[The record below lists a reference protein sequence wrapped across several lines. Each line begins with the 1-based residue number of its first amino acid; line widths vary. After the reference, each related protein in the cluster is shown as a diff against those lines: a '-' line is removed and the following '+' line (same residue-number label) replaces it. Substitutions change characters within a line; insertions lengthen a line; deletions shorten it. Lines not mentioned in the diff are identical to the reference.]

1 MGIFAF
7 GKIPAE
13 SVVSINPL
21 NLTVEGIE
29 KISPEE
35 IELINRN
42 EQFFNDISNLSND
55 DEWWF
60 WKLLDGENKLAEL
73 IEYLN
78 FRFKTKLDEKQI
90 GIYLN
95 CFKKIYD
102 NNWWSSL
109 RENIGRLL
117 PKNPIIFFDGS
128 LVIFRLAECL
138 YIINNK
144 IGLTSNI
151 INRLRNPKEFES
163 IRFELEV
170 LSSFFQASL
179 DINPYPELTS
189 NRVLEGVLKGGEEKI
204 YYEATTRSI
213 SKSNLGKARNIQ
225 VSIYKWLSKRIS
237 RSIKGHIIIHSNF
250 KKLTKIKDRLLN
262 IFQKA
267 ITSGEFFSFP
277 FVIQEEDYNIYLTKG
292 NPPID
297 FVIIDT
303 IEPTLE
309 NSLTTW
315 ISNSI
320 FGGKTK
326 QFSNEKFNVL
336 IADPSSL
343 WDPNLF
349 EQVIEEIKRQLRIRI
364 KNNIN
369 INKISSIIFYTIR
382 YFPGGVKHIPCIFF
396 LKKLDP
402 NYEEKVI
409 LMRNAL
415 EKYPDWI

>member
-1 MGIFAF
+1 M
-7 GKIPAE
+7 
-13 SVVSINPL
+13 
-21 NLTVEGIE
+21 
-29 KISPEE
+29 
-35 IELINRN
+35 
-42 EQFFNDISNLSND
+42 
-55 DEWWF
+55 
-60 WKLLDGENKLAEL
+60 
-73 IEYLN
+73 
-78 FRFKTKLDEKQI
+78 
-90 GIYLN
+90 
-95 CFKKIYD
+95 
-102 NNWWSSL
+102 
-109 RENIGRLL
+109 
-117 PKNPIIFFDGS
+117 
-128 LVIFRLAECL
+128 
-138 YIINNK
+138 
-144 IGLTSNI
+144 
-151 INRLRNPKEFES
+151 
-163 IRFELEV
+163 
-170 LSSFFQASL
+170 
-179 DINPYPELTS
+179 
-189 NRVLEGVLKGGEEKI
+189 LEGVLKGGEEKI

-382 YFPGGVKHIPCIFF
+382 YFPRGVKHIPCIFF